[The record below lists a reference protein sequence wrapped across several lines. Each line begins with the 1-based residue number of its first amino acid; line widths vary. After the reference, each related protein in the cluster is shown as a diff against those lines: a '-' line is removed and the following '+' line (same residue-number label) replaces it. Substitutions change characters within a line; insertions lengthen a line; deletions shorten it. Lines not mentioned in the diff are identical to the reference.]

1 MTINLLQIKNMDKM
15 LSAFSFLSLFFIVL
29 LIISSNRIFS
39 NADDYDEH
47 QCEEFS
53 LSGSV
58 DDYSRVGKEEKVALN
73 MAKEHLFA
81 REIGHRQILHVK
93 NSHGD
98 STQAASSGE
107 RWSAARRVLAE
118 AESPAEQRLRL
129 AVPGGNLHPEFVN
142 VTCGPDGK
150 LVNVTG
156 FSIKVFIATVQKL
169 PNPFPPYDFHLF
181 EGSYNSLVEQL
192 AEKKFD
198 AVVGD
203 TAIVANRSKFAV
215 FSQPYAEPGV
225 QMVVY
230 VKPRI
235 AEGAWLFKKPF
246 STWMWSATG
255 AVVLYNGFV
264 VWLIERKHHPEF
276 TRGTKLNQVG
286 SMLSLSFTTLFSVH
300 GAKLHSNLSRMTM
313 VVWLFV
319 ALIITSS
326 YTASLTS
333 LLAHQR
339 DIPIPDVETLKWNG
353 DKVGCD
359 GSSFVLQYLVNVLHF
374 DPKKIEPI
382 FSENHYRQ
390 ALMSG
395 EIAAAY
401 LEVPYVKVF
410 LAKNCKSFT
419 TGPTYS
425 VGGFG
430 FAFPRN
436 STYPPDFSQA
446 ILQLSEEGK
455 LRELEES
462 VLYPNNC
469 SASENNED
477 LDSLGL
483 CSFQGL
489 FFTTVATS
497 TIALFFFICR
507 HVHQKLWCCWPYIVQ
522 PKPPNNHVD
531 DVNLLLH
538 KALADEQSSRSQSR
552 THEHWLSAW
561 EMENRG
567 LWP

>member
-1 MTINLLQIKNMDKM
+1 MDKM
-15 LSAFSFLSLFFIVL
+15 LSAFSFLSLFLIVL
-29 LIISSNRIFS
+29 LIISSNGIFS
-39 NADDYDEH
+39 TADDYDEH
-47 QCEEFS
+47 QCKEFS
-53 LSGSV
+53 LGGSV
-58 DDYSRVGKEEKVALN
+58 DDYSRVGKEEKVATN

-81 REIGHRQILHVK
+81 RDIGHRPILPVQS
-93 NSHGD
+93 SHGD
-98 STQAASSGE
+98 STQAASFGE

-118 AESPAEQRLRL
+118 AETPAEKRLKI
-129 AVPGGNLHPEFVN
+129 AVPGGNSHPEFVN
-142 VTCGPDGK
+142 VTSGPD
-150 LVNVTG
+150 
-156 FSIKVFIATVQKL
+156 
-169 PNPFPPYDFHLF
+169 
-181 EGSYNSLVEQL
+181 GSYNSLVEQL

-203 TAIVANRSKFAV
+203 TAIIANRSKYAI

-246 STWMWSATG
+246 STWMWAATG
-255 AVVLYNGFV
+255 AIVLYNGFV

-276 TRGTKLNQVG
+276 TRGTKLNQLG
-286 SMLSLSFTTLFSVH
+286 SMISLSFTTLFSQH

-313 VVWLFV
+313 IVWLFV

-333 LLAHQR
+333 LLAHR
-339 DIPIPDVETLKWNG
+339 RLIPIPDVEVLKRNG

-359 GSSFVLQYLVNVLHF
+359 GNSFVLQYLVTVLHF
-374 DPKKIEPI
+374 DPKNIEPI
-382 FSENHYRQ
+382 FSENRYRQ
-390 ALMSG
+390 ALTSG
-395 EIAAAY
+395 EIAAAF
-401 LEVPYVKVF
+401 LEAPYVKLF
-410 LAKNCKSFT
+410 LAKNCKNFT

-430 FAFPRN
+430 FAFPKD
-436 STYPPDFSQA
+436 SPYLPDFSQA

-462 VLYPNNC
+462 MLSPYNW
-469 SASENNED
+469 SAKEDNED

-483 CSFQGL
+483 RSFQGL

-507 HVHQKLWCCWPYIVQ
+507 HVHRKLWCCWPHIVQ

-531 DVNLLLH
+531 DINLLLH
-538 KALADEQSSRSQSR
+538 KALADEQSSPSQSR

-561 EMENRG
+561 ETENRG

>member
-1 MTINLLQIKNMDKM
+1 MDKNF
-15 LSAFSFLSLFFIVL
+15 SAFHFLSLFLIVL
-29 LIISSNRIFS
+29 LIISSNGIFS

-47 QCEEFS
+47 QRKEFS
-53 LSGSV
+53 LGGGSV
-58 DDYSRVGKEEKVALN
+58 DDYSRVGKEEKVAMN

-81 REIGHRQILHVK
+81 RDIGHRPILPVQS
-93 NSHGD
+93 SHGD

-118 AESPAEQRLRL
+118 AETPAEKRLKI
-129 AVPGGNLHPEFVN
+129 AVPGGNSHPEFVN
-142 VTCGPDGK
+142 VTSGPD
-150 LVNVTG
+150 
-156 FSIKVFIATVQKL
+156 
-169 PNPFPPYDFHLF
+169 
-181 EGSYNSLVEQL
+181 GSYNSLVEQL
-192 AEKKFD
+192 AEKKFN

-203 TAIVANRSKFAV
+203 TAIIANRSKFAV

-246 STWMWSATG
+246 STWMWAATG
-255 AVVLYNGFV
+255 AIVLYNGFV

-286 SMLSLSFTTLFSVH
+286 SVISLSFTTLFSQH

-313 VVWLFV
+313 IVWLFV

-333 LLAHQR
+333 LLAHR
-339 DIPIPDVETLKWNG
+339 RLIPIPDVETLKRNG
-353 DKVGCD
+353 EKVGCD
-359 GSSFVLQYLVNVLHF
+359 GNSFVLQYLVTVLHF
-374 DPKKIEPI
+374 DPKNIEPI
-382 FSENHYRQ
+382 FSENRYRQ
-390 ALMSG
+390 ALTSG
-395 EIAAAY
+395 EIAAAF
-401 LEVPYVKVF
+401 LEAPYVKLF
-410 LAKNCKSFT
+410 LAKNCKNFT

-430 FAFPRN
+430 FAFPKD
-436 STYPPDFSQA
+436 SPYLPDFSQA

-462 VLYPNNC
+462 MLSPYNC
-469 SASENNED
+469 SAKENNED

-483 CSFQGL
+483 RSFQGL
-489 FFTTVATS
+489 FFITVATS

-507 HVHQKLWCCWPYIVQ
+507 NVHRKLWCCWPPVVQ

-531 DVNLLLH
+531 DINLH
-538 KALADEQSSRSQSR
+538 KAHADEQSSPSQSR